1 MTQSTAKIEHA
12 EIRTLLSYLNAQR
25 QHVLGIL
32 EGIEEEDLRR
42 QILPSGW
49 TCLGLIR
56 HLTLDV
62 EQFWFRGIV
71 AGDQDVIDRLAAG
84 HESSWIVGGDI
95 PASDVFDAYRRQI
108 ERANAILTIA
118 SPDATLAWW
127 PEGLFGDWRLDT
139 VREVILHVF
148 TETACHAGHL
158 DAAREIIDG
167 RQWMVLDVLD

>member
-1 MTQSTAKIEHA
+1 MIQSTAEIEHA

-32 EGIEEEDLRR
+32 EGIEEADLRR
-42 QILPSGW
+42 QVLPSGW

-71 AGDQDVIDRLAAG
+71 DGDQDVIDRLAMG
-84 HESSWIVGGDI
+84 YENSWIVGGDT
-95 PASDVFDAYRRQI
+95 PASAVLTAYRQQI

-127 PEGLFGDWRLDT
+127 PEGMFGDWRLDT

-148 TETACHAGHL
+148 AETACHAGHL